1 MRLLR
6 SRKAC
11 NGKPSGNSVAYC
23 CRVLFGCDACDLL
36 ENTVWGESLVGVFLE
51 FGDFGVVELFL
62 LGLKWLLE
70 QKPHLE
76 VFA

>member
-1 MRLLR
+1 LPWSNGTTEGHVRL
-6 SRKAC
+6 
-11 NGKPSGNSVAYC
+11 
-23 CRVLFGCDACDLL
+23 
-36 ENTVWGESLVGVFLE
+36 FLE

-62 LGLKWLLE
+62 LDLKWLLE